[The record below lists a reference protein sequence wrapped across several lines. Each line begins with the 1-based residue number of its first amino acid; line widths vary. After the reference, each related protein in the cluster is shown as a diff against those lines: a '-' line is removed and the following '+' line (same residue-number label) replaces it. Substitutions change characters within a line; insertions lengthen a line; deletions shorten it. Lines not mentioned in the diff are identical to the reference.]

1 MKQCVRDIKK
11 GSQIVVHKPV
21 MKIEDGSCMVWADE
35 REMQRRKRWNESI
48 REGKRLAAIALEQG
62 MISVMLVLSRPI
74 SKESPK

>member
-1 MKQCVRDIKK
+1 
-11 GSQIVVHKPV
+11 
-21 MKIEDGSCMVWADE
+21 MVWADE

-62 MISVMLVLSRPI
+62 MISVMLVPGRPI